1 MDFASLATAA
11 SSIGTAISTA
21 KAALEIRDF
30 NATGAA
36 IAEMTQKLLD
46 LQSQLLAVN
55 AAFFQLQQERV
66 ALTEQV
72 RELEKERTERER
84 YTLFE
89 ISPGAFVYRFN
100 VSPEAD
106 GATQPGIAQP
116 AHYLCQRCFDED
128 RKVVLQNWSDR
139 WRCTHCNIS
148 FGRGSTLDVSVVT
161 TGPGHSSRW
170 HDY

>member
-46 LQSQLLAVN
+46 LQGQLLAVN

-66 ALTEQV
+66 TLTEQV

-106 GATQPGIAQP
+106 GTAQPGVAQP

-139 WRCTHCNIS
+139 WRCTHCKIS
-148 FGRGSTLDVSVVT
+148 FGPDSGSRDW
-161 TGPGHSSRW
+161 PGLMG
-170 HDY
+170 